1 MADDAREPF
10 VDGYLAYLLARA
22 SHLVSGE
29 FHRQVEA
36 AGLSVAEWRVLATL
50 ADRSGCPVGEL
61 AQITLNKQPTLT
73 KLLDRMAAEGLV
85 ERRSGE
91 TDRRTAL
98 VWITAA
104 GRARARPLLAK
115 AAAHERA
122 VLEDFGTQQGQQ
134 LKDTL
139 RRLIALHTGR

>member
-1 MADDAREPF
+1 MADDVREPF
-10 VDGYLAYLLARA
+10 VDDYLAYLLARA

-36 AGLSVAEWRVLATL
+36 AGLTVAEWRVLATL
-50 ADRSGCPVGEL
+50 ADRSACPVGEL

-73 KLLDRMAAEGLV
+73 KLIDRMAAEGLV
-85 ERRSGE
+85 ERRNGE

-98 VWITAA
+98 VSITAA
-104 GRARARPLLAK
+104 GRARALPLLDQ

-122 VLEDFGTQQGQQ
+122 VLEDFGTRQGKQ
-134 LKDTL
+134 LKETL
-139 RRLIALHTGR
+139 RRLIALHTAR